1 MPYTFL
7 RAASVALLLILSV
20 GCESVLPRF
29 YSVPVRQ
36 GNYLDQTMID
46 QLRSGMTRQQV
57 QRIMGTPLITDPFRQ
72 DRWDYYYHYKKDGKI
87 GEQRHVALFFRGDTL
102 ERIEGGVD

>member
-1 MPYTFL
+1 MPHMLL
-7 RAASVALLLILSV
+7 RAVGVALLLVLSV
-20 GCESVLPRF
+20 GCESIMPRF

-36 GNYLDQTMID
+36 GNYLDQTMVG

-57 QRIMGTPLITDPFRQ
+57 QRIMGTPLITDPFHQ

-87 GEQRHVALFFRGDTL
+87 GDQRHVALFFRGDTL